1 VYASGR
7 KIIVSVLCLKCVY
20 MCVFN
25 CVSVY
30 MLKERERERERD
42 KMDVLRYLL
51 RSYDYIYNDF
61 F

>member
-30 MLKERERERERD
+30 MLKEREREREREI
-42 KMDVLRYLL
+42 KWM
-51 RSYDYIYNDF
+51 F
-61 F
+61 